1 MKQNNA
7 AAQGKQPW
15 QQSKVLFCT
24 MIGTSFVDAVAVA
37 NVAAAAAAAA
47 VHATAE
53 AAGGWRRREG
63 VHTAPL
69 ELWPP

>member
-1 MKQNNA
+1 
-7 AAQGKQPW
+7 
-15 QQSKVLFCT
+15 VLFCT

-53 AAGGWRRREG
+53 AAGG
-63 VHTAPL
+63 
-69 ELWPP
+69 